1 MAIQSINQQN
11 NSPSFQAR
19 IRLNGRGNTLDDLAK
34 TSAGAPFV
42 ASIAGSGSS
51 AGVASTA
58 SHVTGSGSDVLA
70 TASSLKSSGV
80 DSFGI
85 VPSAIAYAGEHGA
98 TPATVASAEANP
110 STMSSIMSSIGSFF
124 EGLANIGSKTKDPS

>member
-19 IRLNGRGNTLDDLAK
+19 IRLSGSNTLGDLAQS
-34 TSAGAPFV
+34 SAGAPFV
-42 ASIAGSGSS
+42 ASIAGSGSA

-58 SHVTGSGSDVLA
+58 SHVVGSGSNVLA
-70 TASSLKSSGV
+70 TASSLKSSEV

-85 VPSAIAYAGEHGA
+85 VPSAIAYAGAHGA
-98 TPATVASAEANP
+98 TPATVASANAHP
-110 STMSSIMSSIGSFF
+110 STMSSIMSSIGNFF
-124 EGLANIGSKTKDPS
+124 SGLAKVGSKTKDPS